1 MTTTGHHH
9 NSSCVSVKDFPTHSA
24 SRHRFQLIS
33 ALTDTFTTLFIASC
47 MQVGT
52 SEVPSCII
60 FRSPLSLHSHWQQPP
75 WVYHF
80 TLASSFVPG
89 MCRMFLVRNGAHLER
104 RVQCTWAG
112 WKKEALEM
120 KACGLAWAVVSVPD
134 SRLVCLC
141 CLKCCRCG
149 CGYEPN
155 RRSDKVSSI
164 LP

>member
-9 NSSCVSVKDFPTHSA
+9 NSSCVSVKDFSTNSA

-33 ALTDTFTTLFIASC
+33 ALTDTSTTLFIASC

-52 SEVPSCII
+52 SEVLPIATI
-60 FRSPLSLHSHWQQPP
+60 PALALAATTFGVPFHLRSWDLSNVSRPK
-75 WVYHF
+75 
-80 TLASSFVPG
+80 
-89 MCRMFLVRNGAHLER
+89 R
-104 RVQCTWAG
+104 RSLGKTSAMYFGG

-120 KACGLAWAVVSVPD
+120 KACGLAWAVVSAPD

-155 RRSDKVSSI
+155 RRSDKVSST